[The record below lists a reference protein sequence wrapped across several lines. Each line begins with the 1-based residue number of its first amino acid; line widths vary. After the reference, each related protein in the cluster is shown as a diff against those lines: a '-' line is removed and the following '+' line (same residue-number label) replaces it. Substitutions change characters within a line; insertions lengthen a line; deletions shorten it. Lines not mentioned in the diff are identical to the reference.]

1 MRKLFTAA
9 LTAAFALPAA
19 IAMAAP
25 PEDVVKARQGYYNL
39 LGLEMGGL
47 AAMAKG
53 EVPYDA
59 EAAKAHAANLQVM
72 TTYSP
77 AGLFAPG
84 TSKADMPGKTRAL
97 PEIWENF
104 PKVGEKGAAFR
115 EAVGELAAVA
125 GDGLDALRPAVGKLG
140 GTCKSCHD
148 DFRATDF

>member
-1 MRKLFTAA
+1 MRKLLTAA
-9 LTAAFALPAA
+9 LTAAFVLPAG
-19 IAMAAP
+19 IALADPA
-25 PEDVVKARQGYYNL
+25 EDVVNARLGYYRL

-53 EVPYDA
+53 EKPYDA
-59 EAAKAHAANLQVM
+59 EAAKGHAANLQALIS
-72 TTYSP
+72 YSP

-84 TSKADMPGKTRAL
+84 TSNADMPGKTRAL
-97 PEIWENF
+97 PAIWENF

-125 GDGLDALRPAVGKLG
+125 GDGLEALQPAVGKLG

-148 DFRATDF
+148 DFRATDY